1 MKKKEQSKY
10 DRNKLFQE
18 KKQGEET
25 KERKRFLPTD
35 SLQTVTGRQV
45 D

>member
-18 KKQGEET
+18 KNRVRKQKKG
-25 KERKRFLPTD
+25 KGFSP
-35 SLQTVTGRQV
+35 QTVYRL
-45 D
+45 